1 MPRARTPKPRRV
13 TADPPSPVGVLD
25 VQDVFE
31 CVAYQ
36 IIDGPREELI
46 PNLAAWSCC
55 CKDIQYS
62 NAVYAAAAA
71 KLGLDN
77 TEKRASFMS
86 KPMDRPAR
94 GVFHKMATLYWE
106 DKEGIV
112 TANWLDSERANDD
125 MKVWKRMAHAA
136 EHSSLQNPL
145 MRRLA
150 TAALGEMRSTQMCNH
165 TNWMRL
171 LVDSATG
178 NHHATLSVNT
188 LIENTVQEC
197 GPNCAVVMVGER
209 FQSYLR
215 VFGTINGT
223 MPLDCFV
230 VCFLSTDDAV
240 NGHGIQP
247 VRLLETVVT
256 ADGYS
261 GLHVNSNGNLTHS
274 VLHMVCERA
283 LQTTLQ
289 PASTA
294 KATLRMLLAHPL
306 KQWRWTMGGNTIVH
320 ALFRKRFW
328 RSAPYGGSLSHGM
341 RRWKT
346 CSDVL
351 LIMLGRT
358 STGPGSIWT
367 KRDNAGRTPLQLF
380 QERYSE
386 WHEQC
391 NESHPTM
398 SFATSEVEND
408 LACVCRRIE
417 SCLRVSESYTG
428 PVTLGF

>member
-1 MPRARTPKPRRV
+1 MLRARTPKPRRV

-31 CVAYQ
+31 CVAYHL
-36 IIDGPREELI
+36 IDGAREELI

-77 TEKRASFMS
+77 TEKRVSFMS

-136 EHSSLQNPL
+136 EHSSLKNPL
-145 MRRLA
+145 MLRLA
-150 TAALGEMRSTQMCNH
+150 MAALGEMRCTHMCNH
-165 TNWMRL
+165 TSWMRL
-171 LVDSATG
+171 LVDSMTG
-178 NHHATLSVNT
+178 NHHAPMSVNA
-188 LIENTVQEC
+188 LLENTVHEC
-197 GPNCAVVMVGER
+197 GPNCTVVMVGDR
-209 FQSYLR
+209 YRPHAMPVLPSS
-215 VFGTINGT
+215 T

-230 VCFLSTDDAV
+230 VDFIYIHNV
-240 NGHGIQP
+240 QVIQASL
-247 VRLLETVVT
+247 LLETVVS

-261 GLHVNSNGNLTHS
+261 GLHVNSKGDLTHS
-274 VLHMVCERA
+274 VIHKVCQAAMCR
-283 LQTTLQ
+283 QQ
-289 PASTA
+289 PDST
-294 KATLRMLLAHPL
+294 KATLRILLAHPL
-306 KQWRWTMGGNTIVH
+306 KQWRWTMNGNTIVH
-320 ALFRKRFW
+320 ALFRRKFW
-328 RSAPYGGSLSHGM
+328 RSTTAGRSFSYGM
-341 RRWKT
+341 ARWKT

-351 LIMLGRT
+351 LIMFSRT

-367 KRDNAGRTPLQLF
+367 KKNNAGQTPLQLF
-380 QERYSE
+380 HSRYSL
-386 WHEQC
+386 WHKQC
-391 NESHPTM
+391 TESHEDP
-398 SFATSEVEND
+398 SEVERE
-408 LACVCRRIE
+408 LAWVFRRIE
-417 SCLRVSESYTG
+417 SCLKASEVPST
-428 PVTLGF
+428 PLD